1 MPEKPQI
8 QINQKP
14 EWYVMGAD
22 GVNYGP
28 FEITQISDYIKQ
40 ERITSETRVQHPKH
54 TNGVWNNAAN
64 VPVLSHLFRT
74 ASPTHQKIDLS
85 QVKAKAAQKSD
96 TDGGLVDIF
105 DVSFQRFATPLVVK
119 ILWVIFLALWCLET
133 VLFLPFYTSVS
144 LRYTG
149 QSLFEQP
156 DQRIQS
162 IVAIMIFVVFY
173 TAYKLLSLL
182 VVRLICEGII
192 VIFDIRNQLILLRET
207 QR

>member
-8 QINQKP
+8 QISQKP
-14 EWYVMGAD
+14 EWYVTGAD
-22 GVNYGP
+22 GVIYGP
-28 FEITQISDYIKQ
+28 FEIGQISDFIKQ
-40 ERITSETRVQHPKH
+40 ERITSETRVQHLKH
-54 TNGVWNNAAN
+54 TNGVWNNAAS

-74 ASPTHQKIDLS
+74 ASPTHNKIDLS
-85 QVKAKAAQKSD
+85 QVKAKAAPKSQ
-96 TDGGLVDIF
+96 TSGGLVDII

-119 ILWVIFLALWCLET
+119 ILWGIFLVLWCLET
-133 VLFLPFYTSVS
+133 VLFLRFYASES

-162 IVAIMIFVVFY
+162 MVAIMIFAVFY
-173 TAYKLLSLL
+173 ASYKLLSLL
-182 VVRLICEGII
+182 VVRLLCEGII